1 VCYAIIKYAKESR
14 YQESCSIY
22 SAGDGVEGRTMT
34 ALRDLH
40 RDDKPREKLLNK
52 GVSALKNDELL
63 AILLGSGIQGK
74 DVRKLSREIVQ
85 IMDDDFDALSLK
97 KLCDIHGL
105 GQAKASQIL
114 ASIELSKRYLVK
126 SNTRITSAQ
135 EVYETLRPFSA
146 KSQEY
151 FLSITLD
158 GASHIINTRTVFIG
172 TLNQSLVHPR
182 EVFADAIADRAAGII
197 IAHNHPS
204 GTLEASRADI
214 AITQRLKEVSKLVGI
229 ELLDHVILAKSGFYS
244 FSDEGLL

>member
-1 VCYAIIKYAKESR
+1 MK
-14 YQESCSIY
+14 
-22 SAGDGVEGRTMT
+22 
-34 ALRDLH
+34 ALH
-40 RDDKPREKLLNK
+40 KHDKPREKLAKK
-52 GVSALKNDELL
+52 GAEALKNDELL

-74 DVRKLSREIVQ
+74 DVRKLAKEIVSM
-85 IMDDDFDALSLK
+85 MDSDFDNLTLD

-105 GQAKASQIL
+105 GLAKASQLL

-126 SNTRITSAQ
+126 SNKRITSAQ
-135 EVYETLRPFSA
+135 DVYDELKTFSS
-146 KSQEY
+146 KTQEH
-151 FLSITLD
+151 FLTITLD

-214 AITQRLKEVSKLVGI
+214 QITQRLKEVSKLVGI
-229 ELLDHVILAKSGFYS
+229 ELLDHVILAKGGFYS

>member
-1 VCYAIIKYAKESR
+1 
-14 YQESCSIY
+14 
-22 SAGDGVEGRTMT
+22 MT

-40 RDDKPREKLLNK
+40 KHDKPREKLVAK
-52 GVSALKNDELL
+52 GVAALKNEELL

-74 DVRKLSREIVQ
+74 DVRKLAKEIVAM
-85 IMDDDFDALSLK
+85 MDDGFDKLSLRR
-97 KLCDIHGL
+97 LCDIHGL
-105 GQAKASQIL
+105 GIAKASQIL
-114 ASIELSKRYLVK
+114 ASIELSKRYLIR
-126 SNTRITSAQ
+126 SNTRITDAKD
-135 EVYETLRPFSA
+135 VYEELKSFST
-146 KSQEY
+146 KSQEH
-151 FLSITLD
+151 FLTITLD

-214 AITQRLKEVSKLVGI
+214 SITQRLKEVSKLVGI
-229 ELLDHVILAKSGFYS
+229 ELLDHVILSKHGYYS

>member
-1 VCYAIIKYAKESR
+1 MKRLA
-14 YQESCSIY
+14 
-22 SAGDGVEGRTMT
+22 
-34 ALRDLH
+34 DLH
-40 RDDKPREKLLNK
+40 KQDKPREKLVAK
-52 GVSALKNDELL
+52 GVEALKNEELL

-74 DVRKLSREIVQ
+74 DVRKLSKEIVT
-85 IMDDDFDALSLK
+85 MLDRGFDTLSLQA
-97 KLCDIHGL
+97 LCGIHGL
-105 GQAKASQIL
+105 GTAKASQIL
-114 ASIELSKRYLVK
+114 ASIELSKRYLIRTNK
-126 SNTRITSAQ
+126 RITDAAG
-135 EVYETLRPFSA
+135 VYEELKAFGS

-151 FLSITLD
+151 FLVMTLD

-214 AITQRLKEVSKLVGI
+214 QITQRLKEVSKLVGI
-229 ELLDHVILAKSGFYS
+229 ELLDHVILSKDGYYS